1 MKEFTSEMLEAL
13 TAANE
18 AVRGTDDYGKFYM
31 QTDCKSENGKWFFVG
46 HNIPYTIGTI
56 KTFKGNMYIM
66 TLKERYHVTE
76 AVKELLDIGEDIRH
90 EPIKPIWV
98 EEAP

>member
-1 MKEFTSEMLEAL
+1 MKEFTAEMLEAL

-18 AVRGTDDYGKFYM
+18 AVKGTNDYGKFYM
-31 QTDCKSENGKWFFVG
+31 QTDCKSESGKWFFVG
-46 HNIPYTIGTI
+46 HYIPYATGTI

-66 TLKERYHVTE
+66 AANQRYHVTD

-90 EPIKPIWV
+90 EQIKPIGL
-98 EEAP
+98 E